1 MFELW
6 VLVDD
11 YGMFCAFESDNLTAL
26 REIEYNQA
34 LNGTITE
41 IRIKGKI

>member
-6 VLVDD
+6 VMVDD
-11 YGMFCAFESDNLTAL
+11 HGMFCAFESDDLRAL
-26 REIEYNQA
+26 RDLEYQQA

-41 IRIKGKI
+41 IRIKG